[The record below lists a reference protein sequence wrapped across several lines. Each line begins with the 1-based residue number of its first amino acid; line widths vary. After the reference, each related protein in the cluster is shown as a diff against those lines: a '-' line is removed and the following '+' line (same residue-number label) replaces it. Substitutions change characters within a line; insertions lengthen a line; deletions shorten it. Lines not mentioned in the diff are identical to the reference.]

1 MNKGLLVICLLLPV
15 LSPAQVSFE
24 NLHVDTTISGF
35 HFAADFQGTHLYTPN
50 GPSDLKSVN
59 PSAFSF
65 SIMRKANKEKAL
77 EQLGMYRRMSLSQG
91 YEPNDVVE
99 MDTTIAGLPVIGWSL
114 RETLAGSEYENRVFE
129 AFYVKDSTVVLF
141 ISGDLD
147 HGKHIENFKRTFF
160 NAVR

>member
-1 MNKGLLVICLLLPV
+1 MKKGPLLIGVFLP
-15 LSPAQVSFE
+15 LFSPAQVTFE
-24 NLHVDTTISGF
+24 NLVVDTTLTGF

-50 GPSDLKSVN
+50 GPSDLKSMN

-65 SIMRKANKEKAL
+65 SIMRDATREKAL

-114 RETLAGSEYENRVFE
+114 RETMAGSDYENRVFE

-147 HGKHIENFKRTFF
+147 RGKHIENFKRTFF